1 MLLLNKITI
10 AIILSIFGLYGCVY
24 DSVFPNLLL
33 QDAVKYED
41 EHALQRVKDGEEV
54 RHDHCTLVNIH
65 QAERPGQ
72 AQQTE
77 QRDGSDYPRSETHAD
92 TDTRAHTHTTH
103 THTHTHRERERHTH
117 THTQRE
123 RERERD
129 THTHTHTQRERE
141 RERERHTHTHTH
153 TERERERHTHTHTQ

>member
-1 MLLLNKITI
+1 MV
-10 AIILSIFGLYGCVY
+10 CVY
-24 DSVFPNLLL
+24 DGVFPNLLL

-77 QRDGSDYPRSETHAD
+77 QSDGSDYPRSETH
-92 TDTRAHTHTTH
+92 THSQLALNTQSELITH
-103 THTHTHRERERHTH
+103 KCQISGYIGQFLPSSPRRLNITSVKVNSIFSIFFPTHAALYL
-117 THTQRE
+117 
-123 RERERD
+123 
-129 THTHTHTQRERE
+129 
-141 RERERHTHTHTH
+141 
-153 TERERERHTHTHTQ
+153 

>member
-1 MLLLNKITI
+1 MV
-10 AIILSIFGLYGCVY
+10 CVC

-77 QRDGSDYPRSETHAD
+77 QRDGSDYPRSETHAR
-92 TDTRAHTHTTH
+92 TQIQTQTRAHTHTH
-103 THTHTHRERERHTH
+103 THTEREREIE
-117 THTQRE
+117 RE

-129 THTHTHTQRERE
+129 THTHTHTHRERE
-141 RERERHTHTHTH
+141 RHRHTHTHTH
-153 TERERERHTHTHTQ
+153 TQ